1 MGVDVPEESRGNSA
15 KFAWARFATG
25 SSTGMVSMSLVYST
39 LFAAKASGT
48 HHKLAMSG
56 LTRLDRHDADDWRDL
71 FLSEIDL
78 YLKGAKAPDDEF
90 KDFKNHVLHVGEN
103 DWGGAISACKQW
115 YAKTVEAFGQK
126 NWKDGVYNF
135 GVLTHYLTDPVMPF
149 HTGQSERETVI
160 HRAAEWSVTK
170 AYDEL
175 AAMLQKDLGGWPNV
189 EVAESD
195 DWLAKLVKA
204 GAVKSHAHYDF
215 LIDHYNFDVGVKS
228 PAAGWDRES
237 KEVIARLLGWASCAI
252 GKTLE
257 RVIDDA
263 GVFPPH
269 VVLSVQTLI
278 ASLNVPM
285 KFITGNITDAKDRA
299 QVEAMYL
306 EFKRTGKVLESMP
319 ADDRAIRKAHCEE
332 VRKTPLAQLDA
343 QKPGPIGA
351 KWSGPAVLHKQPP
364 AKPTPAKPD
373 AKEQAKAPPKTEPQP
388 RRSDERATDNGK
400 AAVNVLASGGAP
412 LTTAPQKSV
421 VLRRDDLS
429 SPTPPAPHASASAGN
444 KGASDKSDFKFH
456 LSTDM
461 ELEAAPSIG
470 PKTADRFAAHGI
482 KTVEDFLTCDVEAV
496 SRKLGAGHFD
506 SDTLREWQ
514 DQASLMCD
522 VPNLRGHDSQIL
534 TGIGIRNGEE
544 LARAN
549 ARDLFEMVEEFCQ
562 TSAGQRILR
571 SSKKPDLAEVGS
583 WIVSAKRVRHSAKA

>member
-1 MGVDVPEESRGNSA
+1 
-15 KFAWARFATG
+15 
-25 SSTGMVSMSLVYST
+25 MSLVYNT

-56 LTRLDRHDADDWRDL
+56 LTRLERHDAEDWRDL

-170 AYDEL
+170 SYDEL
-175 AAMLQKDLGGWPNV
+175 AAMLQKDLGGWPSV
-189 EVAESD
+189 DVAESD
-195 DWLAKLVKA
+195 DWLPKLVKA

-228 PAAGWDRES
+228 PAGGWDRDA
-237 KEVIARLLGWASCAI
+237 KEVLARLLGWASCAV

-278 ASLNVPM
+278 ASFNVPV
-285 KFITGNITDAKDRA
+285 KFITKNMTDAKERA
-299 QVEAMYL
+299 LVEAMYL
-306 EFKRTGKVLESMP
+306 EYKRTGKVLESMP

-332 VRKTPLAQLDA
+332 VLKIPLAQLDA
-343 QKPGPIGA
+343 QKPAPIGA
-351 KWSGPAVLHKQPP
+351 KWSGPAVLHKPAP
-364 AKPTPAKPD
+364 AKPVHAKPET
-373 AKEQAKAPPKTEPQP
+373 AKSEAAKSQGKEQAKPAPKPEPQP
-388 RRSDERATDNGK
+388 RRNEEKPADNVK
-400 AAVNVLASGGAP
+400 ASVNVLASDGAP
-412 LTTAPQKSV
+412 LSTAPQKSV

-429 SPTPPAPHASASAGN
+429 SPTPPTPHANVAAGS
-444 KGASDKSDFKFH
+444 KGTNDKADLKFH

-470 PKTADRFAAHGI
+470 PKTADRFAVHGI
-482 KTVEDFLTCDVEAV
+482 KTVEDFLTCDVDAI
-496 SRKLGAGHFD
+496 SRKLGSGHFD
-506 SDTLREWQ
+506 ADTLREWQ

-522 VPNLRGHDSQIL
+522 VPNLRGHDAQIL

-549 ARDLFEMVEEFCQ
+549 ARDLFEMVDEFCQ
-562 TSAGQRILR
+562 TAAGQRILR

-583 WIVSAKRVRHSAKA
+583 WIVSAKKVRNSAKA